1 MLGCINMDDDN
12 NNVSDC
18 KPYQRMYILCTAC
31 GTKTQIYWL
40 EVFEGCCRCNRKIL
54 FEEM

>member
-1 MLGCINMDDDN
+1 MDDDN

-18 KPYQRMYILCTAC
+18 KPYQRMYILCTTC